1 MDFSRLI
8 TRVKSILLTPKTEWP
23 VIAAEPAT
31 MISIYTG
38 YILLLAAV
46 PAVCQFLKLA
56 VFGYSM
62 PFLGTMHVGTTFAL
76 EAAIRIYLGSV
87 VGAFIMSLII
97 NALAPSFGGQKNSV
111 QALKVVAYSYTASWI
126 AGIAVLLPAL
136 GVLVMFVGLIYGI
149 YLLYLGL
156 PPTMKCPPEK
166 AAGYTAVTLICAII
180 LGAVVFYVLGSVLGL
195 RSQMGMS
202 GMPYDRTSH
211 ATLDPNSPAGK
222 LGQWAQGMAAAGK
235 QLESAQKSGDS
246 QAAANAVGQMM
257 TAAVSG
263 GQQVEA
269 LAPDRLKAFLPDTL
283 GGLKRT
289 EASAERNGALG
300 MQVATATARYGDN
313 SGGRSLKLEVTDMG
327 SVKGVLA
334 VASHANVEEDRQ
346 TETGYVKTYH
356 QGNSMIHEQW
366 DNASKEGE
374 YSAVVADRFMVKV
387 EGTGTSI
394 DDLKSALGSVDV
406 AGLAALKNDGV
417 KAN

>member
-8 TRVKSILLTPKTEWP
+8 ARVKSILLTPKTEWP

-31 MISIYTG
+31 TVGLYTG
-38 YILLLAAV
+38 YILLLSAL

-62 PFLGTMHVGTTFAL
+62 PFLGTMHVGVGFAL
-76 EAAIRIYLGSV
+76 STALRVYVGSV
-87 VGAFIMSLII
+87 IGTYVVALII
-97 NALAPSFGGQKNSV
+97 NALAPTFGGQKNSV

-136 GVLVMFVGLIYGI
+136 GMLIVFVGLIYGI

-156 PPTMKCPPEK
+156 PPTMKCPPER
-166 AAGYTAVTLICAII
+166 AAGYTAVTLICTII
-180 LGAVVFYVLGSVLGL
+180 LGVLVFYILGSVLGL
-195 RSQMGMS
+195 RSQMGMA
-202 GMPYDRTSH
+202 GMGYDRTSH
-211 ATLDPNSPAGK
+211 ATFDTNSPAGK

-235 QLESAQKSGDS
+235 QLESAQKSGDP
-246 QAAANAVGQMM
+246 QAEANAVGQMVSS
-257 TAAVSG
+257 AVSG

-300 MQVATATARYGDN
+300 MQVATATARYGDG

-327 SVKGVLA
+327 GAKGILA

-346 TETGYVKTYH
+346 TDTGYVKTYH
-356 QGNSMIHEQW
+356 QGGSMIHEQW

-374 YSAVVADRFMVKV
+374 YSAVIADRFMVKV
-387 EGTGTSI
+387 EGTGASI
-394 DDLKSALGSVDV
+394 DVLKSALGSVDA
-406 AGLAALKNDGV
+406 AGLSALKNDGV